1 MRGKFSIIS
10 NVQRFLAGVIDVEAR
25 GAAESC
31 LMVVDGKPGLGKTR
45 TMEWWAAQ
53 NGAVY
58 LTASPGWKD
67 RVCYMLRELLQA
79 ADPTIKPSR
88 TEEKLV
94 QQLRETLLFR
104 NKAQRAQGSV
114 FGVVIDEAEVVVRE
128 KRLVETLRI
137 KLSDELE
144 IPFVLVGMD
153 GLRSDM
159 AHTTPQGVS
168 RVSRFIEFTPL
179 TLEDAQQLVRD
190 LCEVAVKDELVAYL
204 HKATKGYIRE
214 IYNSLSRIE
223 GYGKKNPGPV
233 GLKEMRGQVLFSDR
247 AGKEVVVYGN

>member
-1 MRGKFSIIS
+1 KKFSIIS

-58 LTASPGWKD
+58 QTASPGWS
-67 RVCYMLRELLQA
+67 VCYMLREILKA
-79 ADPTIKPSR
+79 TDPSVKPGRS
-88 TEEKLV
+88 EEKLIE
-94 QQLRETLLFR
+94 QLKEALVYR
-104 NKAQRAQGSV
+104 NKSMRAQGNI
-114 FGVVIDEAEVVVRE
+114 FGVVIDEAESVVRN

-137 KLSDELE
+137 DLSDELE
-144 IPFVLVGMD
+144 IPFILVGMD

-168 RVSRFIEFTPL
+168 RVSRFVGFTPL
-179 TLEDAQQLVRD
+179 TLEDAAQLVAE
-190 LCEVAVKDELVAYL
+190 LCEVEVREDLVAYL
-204 HKATKGYIRE
+204 HKTTKGYIRE
-214 IYNSLSRIE
+214 MYNGLSRIE
-223 GYGKKNPGPV
+223 SYGKKNPGSV
-233 GLKEMRGQVLFSDR
+233 GIKEMVGQPLFSDR
-247 AGKEVVVYGN
+247 NGKEVFVYGG